1 MAFQS
6 NPVQDA
12 QDVQDAEICTAAVIS
27 SPAAESNLTAA
38 SGPVPDAAA
47 QSQHRLMIMA
57 LICVMTALAEMQQY
71 ASHNSASRW
80 ITRQVYNGIARS
92 SRMSSFIGGVLQC
105 FSGSRVMPS
114 RRSLYGLDAPF
125 NALIADYE
133 VMQRVRAV
141 IATGED
147 VVLTHENPIF
157 VRVYPTRT
165 VVRRDAYWKI
175 ARLAETARLA
185 FVALYQGYEENAR
198 LRAAGQPIQN
208 LDALTAASDLHYTRL
223 LAALV

>member
-1 MAFQS
+1 MASQS

-12 QDVQDAEICTAAVIS
+12 QITQDTESGSAAVIS
-27 SPAAESNLTAA
+27 SPATEN
-38 SGPVPDAAA
+38 GPISDAAA
-47 QSQHRLMIMA
+47 QSQNHLMIMA
-57 LICVMTALAEMQQY
+57 LICVMTALADMQQY

-92 SRMSSFIGGVLQC
+92 SRMSSFIGGMLQC

-147 VVLTHENPIF
+147 VVLTHESPIF
-157 VRVYPTRT
+157 VRAVDPTRT